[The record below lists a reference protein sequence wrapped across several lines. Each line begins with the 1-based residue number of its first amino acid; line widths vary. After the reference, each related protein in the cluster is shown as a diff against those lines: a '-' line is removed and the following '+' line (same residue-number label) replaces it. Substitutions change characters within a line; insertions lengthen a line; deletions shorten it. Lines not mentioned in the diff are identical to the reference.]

1 MNVLDQLCVQ
11 GKWSRSTFPPH
22 SMTPT
27 LLIPS
32 LASVLNCLVSTAAT
46 AQAAAG
52 SITSFI
58 RSRTYNTYKKYY
70 IGNKFTF
77 IHTQNIYMYNYVTS
91 LHSVEPQ
98 HCLLN
103 LHNVE
108 ML

>member
-1 MNVLDQLCVQ
+1 MYVQVFGNTEACTLITLNPYKCYFNTQSYNMNVLDQLCVQ

-58 RSRTYNTYKKYY
+58 RSHTYNT
-70 IGNKFTF
+70 
-77 IHTQNIYMYNYVTS
+77 
-91 LHSVEPQ
+91 
-98 HCLLN
+98 
-103 LHNVE
+103 
-108 ML
+108 